1 MHRRLITRGYNLELY
16 VFNDSLIATFWEV
29 MGFEHTD
36 TILPSRSTCHFFFAW
51 FLQRTSV
58 LFDILRQFPTNHRVA
73 HNLQLYRC
81 AGFSKRSITSF
92 ISFVLLNISSRISS
106 KVLIIAGNDSLD
118 SCVLFA
124 FCWWL
129 FRSFAVCSACK
140 VSNIC

>member
-36 TILPSRSTCHFFFAW
+36 TILPSRSTGHFFFAW
-51 FLQRTSV
+51 FLSRTLV
-58 LFDILRQFPTNHRVA
+58 LFDKLRQFPTNHRVA
-73 HNLQLYRC
+73 RNLPLCRC

-106 KVLIIAGNDSLD
+106 KVLIIAGNGSLD
-118 SCVLFA
+118 SRVLFA
-124 FCWWL
+124 FCRWL
-129 FRSFAVCSACK
+129 FGSFAVYSACK